1 MAKIKLEIDGKLVE
15 AEESM
20 TLLQAARKAEI
31 DIPTLCYNE
40 RLSPYGGCRLC
51 VVEISRNNR
60 TRIVAS
66 CVYMVE
72 NNLVVKT
79 ESKRVIKIRRMILEL
94 LLPLS
99 PTGPIE
105 SLARKYGL
113 EKSRFPSVNTGCSL
127 CGLCVRYC
135 AEIKKANAIGFIGK
149 GVEREVAYMPDVA
162 IKVCPGCRECFVF
175 CPGGKVITERPYGTW
190 FPTLSWQKKP

>member
-79 ESKRVIKIRRMILEL
+79 ESKRVIKIRRMILEPPFA
-94 LLPLS
+94 PLS
-99 PTGPIE
+99 YRTNRE
-105 SLARKYGL
+105 S
-113 EKSRFPSVNTGCSL
+113 S
-127 CGLCVRYC
+127 
-135 AEIKKANAIGFIGK
+135 
-149 GVEREVAYMPDVA
+149 
-162 IKVCPGCRECFVF
+162 
-175 CPGGKVITERPYGTW
+175 
-190 FPTLSWQKKP
+190 